1 MNETALRERARQQ
14 RNEQIREIGKDVFYM
29 ADEMT
34 RHFNMTRA
42 EALECIKTAAIIYGG
57 GDIASALDRIE

>member
-1 MNETALRERARQQ
+1 MNLREYEKQQ
-14 RNEQIREIGKDVFYM
+14 RNERIREISKDVFYM

-34 RHFNMTRA
+34 QHFNMTRA

-57 GDIASALDRIE
+57 GDIKNALDRIE

>member
-1 MNETALRERARQQ
+1 MNETELRERARQQ
-14 RNEQIREIGKDVFYM
+14 RNERIREIGKDVFFM

>member
-14 RNEQIREIGKDVFYM
+14 RNERIREISKDVFYM

-42 EALECIKTAAIIYGG
+42 EALECIKTAAIIDYGG
-57 GDIASALDRIE
+57 EIASALDRIE